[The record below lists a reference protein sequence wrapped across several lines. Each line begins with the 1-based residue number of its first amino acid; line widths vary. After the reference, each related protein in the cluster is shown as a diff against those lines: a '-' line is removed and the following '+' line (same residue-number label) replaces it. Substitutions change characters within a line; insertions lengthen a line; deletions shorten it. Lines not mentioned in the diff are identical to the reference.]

1 MLRRLMFVAA
11 AGLALTPPL
20 RERTR
25 PSLKGLVEPSK
36 FAADRSAD
44 PAKQYGPAMVVL
56 YSHTQTRML
65 LSAR

>member
-20 RERTR
+20 RETTQ
-25 PSLKGLVEPSK
+25 PSLKGLVAPGK
-36 FAADRSAD
+36 FAPDRSAD
-44 PAKQYGPAMVVL
+44 PAKQHGPAMVVL
-56 YSHTQTRML
+56 YSRTQTRML